1 MGYIC
6 HAKSEVDY
14 TNKSEVILKR
24 IVKNTLTIIVMF
36 IFVNIIYAKNYK
48 ISGNVFDITGETISN
63 ATIVLLNDSNE
74 EIANDKSNK
83 KGAFQFKKIES
94 GKYLLTATKDNE
106 VSKLNITVETSD
118 IDQIELTLGPEE
130 SISSSNENKVQQSNT
145 QVQNTENIERVPQ
158 DQYVLTEISF
168 ELKKMG
174 AEIDNL
180 SSQLRDLQA
189 RSEMWVNPLSIYQ
202 KEIILNNG
210 STVFGKIVY
219 QDEETLK
226 VETLVGFL
234 VIDRSNVV
242 RIVENVMAQE
252 DQEYIPEQIR
262 ESYSPPPM
270 PKLAEPRYVSD
281 SANRSSSR
289 ERAANIV
296 LVGNIA
302 EKKDKSNNV
311 TFTGQVKNVGGQR
324 ADFVKVNFVL
334 RKNWS
339 GETRTL
345 TSFVAGSYYT
355 FDSGITTDSSLL
367 PGATGEF
374 ELIVPSDIGSFLG
387 YSYTIDWEEYE

>member
-1 MGYIC
+1 MKRLTINTLMVLSVLFLVNVTW
-6 HAKSEVDY
+6 AKS
-14 TNKSEVILKR
+14 
-24 IVKNTLTIIVMF
+24 
-36 IFVNIIYAKNYK
+36 YK
-48 ISGNVFDITGETISN
+48 ISGSLIDITGELIPNTI
-63 ATIVLLNDSNE
+63 ILLLDNSE
-74 EIANDKSNK
+74 KEIASEKTNK
-83 KGAFQFKKIES
+83 KGFFQFKKIDS
-94 GKYLLTATKDNE
+94 GDYLLKALNNNE
-106 VSKLNITVETSD
+106 LASLNIVLENSNLEN
-118 IDQIELTLGPEE
+118 IELTLSSE
-130 SISSSNENKVQQSNT
+130 SISKSSNDVKDKNTNSNQSSN
-145 QVQNTENIERVPQ
+145 VDRVSQ
-158 DQYVLTEISF
+158 DEYVLTEISF
-168 ELKKMG
+168 ELKKMS
-174 AEIDNL
+174 AELDHL
-180 SSQLRDLQA
+180 SSELRDLKA
-189 RSEMWVNPLSIYQ
+189 RSEMWINPLSIYQ

-252 DQEYIPEQIR
+252 DQEYVPEQIR

-281 SANRSSSR
+281 DVSNRSSSR
-289 ERAANIV
+289 QQRAANIV
-296 LVGNIA
+296 LVGNIV

-345 TSFVAGSYYT
+345 TSFVSGSYYT
-355 FDSGITTDSSLL
+355 FDSCITTDASLL
-367 PGATGEF
+367 PGANGGF

>member
-1 MGYIC
+1 M
-6 HAKSEVDY
+6 
-14 TNKSEVILKR
+14 KR
-24 IVKNTLTIIVMF
+24 LTKNTLMFVVMF
-36 IFVNIIYAKNYK
+36 ILVNSTFAKNFK
-48 ISGNVFDITGETISN
+48 ISGNVLDITGENISN
-63 ATIVLLNDSNE
+63 AIVILFNDSNE
-74 EIANDKSNK
+74 EIANEKTNK
-83 KGAFQFKKIES
+83 KGSFQFKKIKA
-94 GKYLLTATKDNE
+94 GKYLLRANKDTETAN
-106 VSKLNITVETSD
+106 LNIDIEASD
-118 IDQIELTLGPEE
+118 LEGIELTIGPETT
-130 SISSSNENKVQQSNT
+130 SQSNDN
-145 QVQNTENIERVPQ
+145 QGQKSDSQQPNTESVDRVPQ

-168 ELKKMG
+168 ELKKMS

-252 DQEYIPEQIR
+252 DQEYVPEQIR

-281 SANRSSSR
+281 SSSNRVSSR

-345 TSFVAGSYYT
+345 TSFVGGSYYT

-367 PGATGEF
+367 PGASGEF

>member
-1 MGYIC
+1 M
-6 HAKSEVDY
+6 
-14 TNKSEVILKR
+14 KR
-24 IVKNTLTIIVMF
+24 LTKNTLLFLVMF
-36 IFVNIIYAKNYK
+36 FLVNFTFAKNYK
-48 ISGNVFDITGETISN
+48 ISGNVLDITGENISN
-63 ATIVLLNDSNE
+63 AIVVLFNDSNE
-74 EIANDKSNK
+74 EIANEKTNK
-83 KGAFQFKKIES
+83 KGSFQFKKIQA
-94 GKYLLTATKDNE
+94 GKYLLRANKDTETAN
-106 VSKLNITVETSD
+106 LNINVEASD
-118 IDQIELTLGPEE
+118 LEGIELTIGPETT
-130 SISSSNENKVQQSNT
+130 SQSNDN
-145 QVQNTENIERVPQ
+145 QGQKSLSEQPNLDSEERVPQ

-252 DQEYIPEQIR
+252 DQEYVPEQIR

-281 SANRSSSR
+281 SSSNRVSSR

-345 TSFVAGSYYT
+345 TSFVGGSYYT

-367 PGATGEF
+367 PGASGEF

>member
-1 MGYIC
+1 MVLSVLFLVNVTW
-6 HAKSEVDY
+6 AKS
-14 TNKSEVILKR
+14 
-24 IVKNTLTIIVMF
+24 
-36 IFVNIIYAKNYK
+36 YK
-48 ISGNVFDITGETISN
+48 ISGSLIDITGELIPNTI
-63 ATIVLLNDSNE
+63 ILLLDNSE
-74 EIANDKSNK
+74 KEIASEKTNK
-83 KGAFQFKKIES
+83 KGFFQFKKIDS
-94 GKYLLTATKDNE
+94 GDYLLKALNNNE
-106 VSKLNITVETSD
+106 LASLNIVLENSNLEN
-118 IDQIELTLGPEE
+118 IELTLSSE
-130 SISSSNENKVQQSNT
+130 SISKSSNDVKDKNTNSNQSSN
-145 QVQNTENIERVPQ
+145 VDRVSQ
-158 DQYVLTEISF
+158 DEYVLTEISF
-168 ELKKMG
+168 ELKKMS
-174 AEIDNL
+174 AELDHL
-180 SSQLRDLQA
+180 SSELRDLKA
-189 RSEMWVNPLSIYQ
+189 RSEMWINPLSIYQ

-252 DQEYIPEQIR
+252 DQEYVPEQIR

-281 SANRSSSR
+281 DVSNRSSSR
-289 ERAANIV
+289 QQRAANIV
-296 LVGNIA
+296 LVGNIV

-345 TSFVAGSYYT
+345 TSFVSGSYYT
-355 FDSGITTDSSLL
+355 FDSCITTDASLL
-367 PGATGEF
+367 PGANGGF

>member
-1 MGYIC
+1 M
-6 HAKSEVDY
+6 
-14 TNKSEVILKR
+14 KR
-24 IVKNTLTIIVMF
+24 LTKNTLMFVVMF
-36 IFVNIIYAKNYK
+36 ILVNSTFAKNFK
-48 ISGNVFDITGETISN
+48 ISGNVLDITGENISN
-63 ATIVLLNDSNE
+63 AIVILFNDSNE
-74 EIANDKSNK
+74 EIANEKTNK
-83 KGAFQFKKIES
+83 KGSFQFKKIKA
-94 GKYLLTATKDNE
+94 GKYLLRANKDTETAN
-106 VSKLNITVETSD
+106 LNIDIEASD
-118 IDQIELTLGPEE
+118 LEGIELTIGPETT
-130 SISSSNENKVQQSNT
+130 SQSNDN
-145 QVQNTENIERVPQ
+145 QGQKSDSQQPNTESVDRVPQ

-252 DQEYIPEQIR
+252 DQEYVPEQIR

-281 SANRSSSR
+281 SSSNRVSSR

-345 TSFVAGSYYT
+345 TSFVGGSYYT

-367 PGATGEF
+367 PGASGEF

>member
-1 MGYIC
+1 MKRLTINTLMVLSVLFLVNVTW
-6 HAKSEVDY
+6 AKS
-14 TNKSEVILKR
+14 
-24 IVKNTLTIIVMF
+24 
-36 IFVNIIYAKNYK
+36 YK
-48 ISGNVFDITGETISN
+48 ISGSLIDITGELIPNTI
-63 ATIVLLNDSNE
+63 ILLLDNSE
-74 EIANDKSNK
+74 KEIASEKTNK
-83 KGAFQFKKIES
+83 KGFFQFKKIDS
-94 GKYLLTATKDNE
+94 GDYLLKALNNNE
-106 VSKLNITVETSD
+106 LASLNIVLENSNLEN
-118 IDQIELTLGPEE
+118 IELTLSSE
-130 SISSSNENKVQQSNT
+130 SISKSSNDVKDKNTNSNQSSN
-145 QVQNTENIERVPQ
+145 VDRVSQ
-158 DQYVLTEISF
+158 DEYVLTEISF
-168 ELKKMG
+168 ELKKMS
-174 AEIDNL
+174 AELDHL
-180 SSQLRDLQA
+180 SSELRDLKA
-189 RSEMWVNPLSIYQ
+189 RSEMWINPLSIYQ

-252 DQEYIPEQIR
+252 DQEYVPEQIR

-281 SANRSSSR
+281 DVSNRSSSR
-289 ERAANIV
+289 QQRAANIV
-296 LVGNIA
+296 LVGNIV

-345 TSFVAGSYYT
+345 TSFVSGSYYT
-355 FDSGITTDSSLL
+355 FDSGITTDASLL
-367 PGATGEF
+367 PGANGGF

>member
-1 MGYIC
+1 M
-6 HAKSEVDY
+6 
-14 TNKSEVILKR
+14 KR
-24 IVKNTLTIIVMF
+24 LTKNTLMFLVMF
-36 IFVNIIYAKNYK
+36 FLVNFTFAKNYK
-48 ISGNVFDITGETISN
+48 ISGNVLDITGENISN
-63 ATIVLLNDSNE
+63 AIVVLFNDSNE
-74 EIANDKSNK
+74 EIANEKTNK
-83 KGAFQFKKIES
+83 KGSFQFKKIQA
-94 GKYLLTATKDNE
+94 GKYLLRANKDTETAN
-106 VSKLNITVETSD
+106 LNINVEASD
-118 IDQIELTLGPEE
+118 LEGIELTIGPETT
-130 SISSSNENKVQQSNT
+130 SQSNDN
-145 QVQNTENIERVPQ
+145 QGQKSLSEQPNLGSEERVPQ

-242 RIVENVMAQE
+242 RIIENVMAQE
-252 DQEYIPEQIR
+252 DQEYVPEQIR

-281 SANRSSSR
+281 SSSNRVSSR

-367 PGATGEF
+367 PGASGEF

>member
-1 MGYIC
+1 
-6 HAKSEVDY
+6 
-14 TNKSEVILKR
+14 
-24 IVKNTLTIIVMF
+24 MF
-36 IFVNIIYAKNYK
+36 FSVNFTFAKNYK
-48 ISGNVFDITGETISN
+48 ISGNVLDITGENISN
-63 ATIVLLNDSNE
+63 AIVVLFKDSNE
-74 EIANDKSNK
+74 EIANEKTNK
-83 KGAFQFKKIES
+83 KGSFQFKKIQA
-94 GKYLLTATKDNE
+94 GKYLLRANKDTETAN
-106 VSKLNITVETSD
+106 LNINVEASD
-118 IDQIELTLGPEE
+118 LEGIELTIGPETT
-130 SISSSNENKVQQSNT
+130 SQSNDN
-145 QVQNTENIERVPQ
+145 QGQKSLSEQPNLGSEERVPQ

-242 RIVENVMAQE
+242 RIIENVMAQE
-252 DQEYIPEQIR
+252 DQEYVPEQIR

-281 SANRSSSR
+281 SSSNRVSSR

-345 TSFVAGSYYT
+345 TSFVGGSYYT

-367 PGATGEF
+367 PGASGEF

>member
-1 MGYIC
+1 LGYIC
-6 HAKSEVDY
+6 HTKSEVDY
-14 TNKSEVILKR
+14 TKKSEVVLKR
-24 IVKNTLTIIVMF
+24 LTKNTLMFVVMF
-36 IFVNIIYAKNYK
+36 ILVNSTFAKNFK
-48 ISGNVFDITGETISN
+48 ISGNVLDITGENISN
-63 ATIVLLNDSNE
+63 AIVILFNDSNE
-74 EIANDKSNK
+74 EIANEKTNK
-83 KGAFQFKKIES
+83 KGSFQFKKIKA
-94 GKYLLTATKDNE
+94 GKYLLRANKDTETAN
-106 VSKLNITVETSD
+106 LNIDIEASD
-118 IDQIELTLGPEE
+118 LEGIELTIGPETT
-130 SISSSNENKVQQSNT
+130 SQSNDN
-145 QVQNTENIERVPQ
+145 QGQKSDSQQPNTESVDRVPQ

-252 DQEYIPEQIR
+252 DQEYVPEQIR

-281 SANRSSSR
+281 SSSNRVSSR

-345 TSFVAGSYYT
+345 TSFVGGSYYT

-367 PGATGEF
+367 PGASGEF